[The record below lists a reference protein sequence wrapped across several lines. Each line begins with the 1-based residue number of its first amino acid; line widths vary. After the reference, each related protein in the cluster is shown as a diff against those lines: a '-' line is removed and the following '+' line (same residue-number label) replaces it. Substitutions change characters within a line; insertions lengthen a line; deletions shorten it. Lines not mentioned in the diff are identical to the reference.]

1 MNTSQL
7 IVLDFEGNVL
17 KELNIEVSDIVIY
30 KNNYIYTDN
39 EEDSNMLHLID
50 RTNMKYKLSY
60 RSNQIKNIT
69 YMNATD
75 NCIYLLDNDCSLA
88 KVVLDDKS
96 ENNNNNLLLVTL
108 GIIASSILMK

>member
-1 MNTSQL
+1 MRE
-7 IVLDFEGNVL
+7 FY
-17 KELNIEVSDIVIY
+17 KED
-30 KNNYIYTDN
+30 T
-39 EEDSNMLHLID
+39 NMLHLID

-60 RSNQIKNIT
+60 KSDKIKNIT

-75 NCIYLLDNDCSLA
+75 ECVYLLDNDCSLA

-108 GIIASSILMK
+108 DIIVSSILMK